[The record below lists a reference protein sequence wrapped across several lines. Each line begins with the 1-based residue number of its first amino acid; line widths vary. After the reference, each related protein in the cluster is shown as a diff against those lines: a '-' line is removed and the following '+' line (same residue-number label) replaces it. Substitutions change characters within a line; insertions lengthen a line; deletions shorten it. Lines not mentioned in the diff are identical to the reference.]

1 MANRNVLE
9 VCCGSLQSA
18 VNAVAGGAERIELC
32 SALEVDGLT
41 PSMQVLRE
49 LRQRYPALKIHV
61 LIRPRE
67 GDFVYSEAEVAQMEW
82 EIHEAVAAGAT
93 AIVSGALT
101 ADGEVDVPATK
112 RLMQAAEGLPFT
124 FHRAFDVVKDWQAA
138 LETLRALGIQRVLTS
153 GGAATA
159 EEGIAVL
166 RQLVAQAGESLTILP
181 GGGVNRRNARRII
194 KETGATEI
202 HGSCSEVLPDGQRL
216 TSAAEVA
223 AVLEAINRLTL

>member
-49 LRQRYPALKIHV
+49 LRQHYPALKIHV
-61 LIRPRE
+61 LIRSRE
-67 GDFVYSEAEVAQMEW
+67 GDFVYSEAEVAQMER

-101 ADGEVDVPATK
+101 AEGEIDVPATK

-124 FHRAFDVVKDWQAA
+124 FHRAFDVVKDLQAA

-166 RQLVAQAGESLTILP
+166 RQLVTQAGDSLTILP

-216 TSAAEVA
+216 TSTAEVA
-223 AVLEAINRLTL
+223 AVLEAINRLAL

>member
-49 LRQRYPALKIHV
+49 LRQRYPALRIHV

-67 GDFVYSEAEVAQMEW
+67 GDFVYSEAEVAQMER

-93 AIVSGALT
+93 AIVGGALT
-101 ADGEVDVPATK
+101 PDGEVDVPATK
-112 RLMQAAEGLPFT
+112 RIMQAAEGLPFT
-124 FHRAFDVVKDWQAA
+124 FHRAFDVVKDLQAA

-216 TSAAEVA
+216 TNAAEVA

>member
-49 LRQRYPALKIHV
+49 LRQRYPALRIHV
-61 LIRPRE
+61 LIRSRE
-67 GDFVYSEAEVAQMEW
+67 GDFVYSEAEVAQMEQ

-93 AIVSGALT
+93 AIVGGALT
-101 ADGEVDVPATK
+101 PEGEVDVLATK
-112 RLMQAAEGLPFT
+112 RLVQAAEGLPFT

-166 RQLVAQAGESLTILP
+166 RQLVTQAGDSLTILP